1 MNENLKKLIDNAQ
14 KIQESRG
21 KAIRTTKTVTIK
33 RLKALG
39 CGEVIVEKPFTTT
52 LIAANERKGDSLYT
66 LSESIVSPPLGDAAL
81 QKAYGVNN
89 KRALLK
95 KMFTEEEIGD
105 LLAVC
110 GSLINSA
117 NTIENKVVDIKN

>member
-14 KIQESRG
+14 KIQETRG
-21 KAIRTTKTVTIK
+21 KALRSKRTVTVK

-39 CGEVIVEKPFTTT
+39 CGGVTIEKPFTTT
-52 LIAANERKGDSLYT
+52 LLAAQERKGDSLYT
-66 LSESIVSPPLGDAAL
+66 LSESITYPPLGDVEL

-89 KRALLK
+89 KKALLK
-95 KMFTEEEIGD
+95 KIFTEEEIGD

-110 GSLINSA
+110 GNLINSS
-117 NTIENKVVDIKN
+117 NTIENKVADIKN